1 MGYMSLA
8 RADSDG
14 IVTIKEVST
23 PTAVTNSGQVYTK
36 TDNNLYFQDGAGTET
51 VILKGGT
58 HAHSIWVPAEAIT
71 PRDNSGC
78 AALATTAAAT
88 NGRPDIRSLA
98 FDKDS
103 DEHAQF
109 SIAMPSM
116 WDEGTV
122 KAQVY
127 WTNASATSGT
137 VAWGIQGVSLSNDD
151 AINTA
156 FGTAVVTSDTQT
168 GTAKDV
174 HVTAES
180 SAITIA
186 GSPAAGDWTVFQ
198 IYRDVSAD
206 NLAQDALLLGVK
218 INYSITSGS
227 NL

>member
-1 MGYMSLA
+1 
-8 RADSDG
+8 
-14 IVTIKEVST
+14 
-23 PTAVTNSGQVYTK
+23 
-36 TDNNLYFQDGAGTET
+36 
-51 VILKGGT
+51 
-58 HAHSIWVPAEAIT
+58 
-71 PRDNSGC
+71 
-78 AALATTAAAT
+78 
-88 NGRPDIRSLA
+88 
-98 FDKDS
+98 
-103 DEHAQF
+103 
-109 SIAMPSM
+109 MPSM
-116 WDEGTV
+116 WDEVTV

-127 WTNASATSGT
+127 WTNASATSGP
-137 VAWGIQGVSLSNDD
+137 VARGIQGVSLSNDD

-168 GTAKDV
+168 GKAKDV